1 MREGSE
7 RRPGRLKIFLG
18 AAPGV
23 GKTYA
28 MLQAAQLRHRDGADV
43 VIGLIET
50 HGRQSTEELLRDIEL
65 IPRKRVEY
73 RGHVVEELDID
84 AILRRHPDLVVVDEL
99 AHSNVAGSR
108 NAKRYLD
115 VRELIESGIDVFTT
129 LNVQHIESLGTTVA
143 KITWSVVRESVP
155 DSILDLADEIEVV
168 DLSPTDLVRRLDEGK
183 LDGAIHRERAARSFF
198 SNRNLAALRE
208 LALQF
213 AKKRPARSI
222 LIPFDG
228 SASAVRAVQ
237 HVIALARAG
246 HRARVFLLNVQPSTT
261 ANLPEEVGP
270 ALEIVAPGLAMLDKV
285 SQLLEHQNISCQC
298 HVLAGK
304 PAEAIARAAE
314 QHQVDFIVM
323 GSAGV
328 GSLAGRLLG
337 SVAMSVAKDSKV
349 PVTLVR

>member
-28 MLQAAQLRHRDGADV
+28 MLQAAQLRRRDGADV

-50 HGRQSTEELLRDIEL
+50 HGRQSTEALLRDIEL

-73 RGHVVEELDID
+73 RGHVVEKLDID

-168 DLSPTDLVRRLDEGK
+168 DLSPADLVRRLDEGK
-183 LDGAIHRERAARSFF
+183 LDRAIHREQAARSFF
-198 SNRNLAALRE
+198 SDRNLAALRE

-213 AKKRPARSI
+213 GKKRPARSI

-246 HRARVFLLNVQPSTT
+246 HRASVFLLNVQPGTT
-261 ANLPEEVGP
+261 ANLREEAGP

-285 SQLLEHQNISCQC
+285 SRLLEHQNISCQC

-323 GSAGV
+323 GSGGV